1 MIKKIEIL
9 NSRIAILLV
18 VISLSGCGFF
28 SGLSKPGG
36 STDSAPNVTLDNR
49 KIINA
54 TPKVEARSRGG
65 NFTPY
70 TVLGKTY
77 RVMKTAKDY
86 KERGGASWY
95 GTKFHGRLTSNGERY
110 NMYEM
115 TAAHKSLP
123 IPTYVS
129 VKNLDNGREIIVR
142 VNDRGPFH
150 EGRIIDLSYA
160 AASKI
165 GMLKK
170 GTARVEVVA
179 IDPREWKKSKR
190 QRKKD
195 KVAAA
200 NASAAALATPA
211 VVASTL
217 DASAKTTTAIQRQ
230 YLQVA
235 AFKSLTAAQA
245 LQNKLLD
252 SLLALNESTNVV
264 IHPSDQGVYRV
275 RIGPFGS
282 TVESLSIK
290 NAAGLKSFGK
300 MHSVYE

>member
-1 MIKKIEIL
+1 M
-9 NSRIAILLV
+9 LLLFL
-18 VISLSGCGFF
+18 ICLSGCGFF
-28 SGLSKPGG
+28 SGLSQSSGSAGG
-36 STDSAPNVTLDNR
+36 GRDSAPNVTLDNR
-49 KIINA
+49 KISNA
-54 TPKVEARSRGG
+54 VPKVEPRSRGG

-77 RVMKTAKDY
+77 RVMKSSKGY
-86 KERGGASWY
+86 KERGDASWY

-110 NMYEM
+110 DMYKM

-123 IPTYVS
+123 IPTYVT

-170 GTARVEVVA
+170 GTARVEVEA
-179 IDPREWKKSKR
+179 IDPREWNKSKR
-190 QRKKD
+190 ARKK
-195 KVAAA
+195 AAA
-200 NASAAALATPA
+200 KAAKTQATLIPSAAQAT
-211 VVASTL
+211 VST
-217 DASAKTTTAIQRQ
+217 APPKRQ

-235 AFKSLTAAQA
+235 AYKNLTAAQA
-245 LQNKLLD
+245 VQNRLLD
-252 SLLALNESTNVV
+252 ILQEINETANVV
-264 IHPSDQGVYRV
+264 IHPSVQGVYRV
-275 RIGPFGS
+275 RIGPFAS

-290 NAAGLKSFGK
+290 NAASLESFGK
-300 MHSVYE
+300 MHTVYE

>member
-1 MIKKIEIL
+1 MNKKTEIL
-9 NSRIAILLV
+9 ASRLLILLLALL
-18 VISLSGCGFF
+18 LSSCGFF
-28 SGLSKPGG
+28 GGLSKPGG

-77 RVMKTAKDY
+77 RVMKTAKGY

-123 IPTYVS
+123 IPTYVT

-165 GMLKK
+165 GMLKQ
-170 GTARVEVVA
+170 GTARVEVEA

-190 QRKKD
+190 ANKKA
-195 KVAAA
+195 KASATEALSVMPAPTI
-200 NASAAALATPA
+200 NASATADTAAI
-211 VVASTL
+211 
-217 DASAKTTTAIQRQ
+217 KRQ

-235 AFKSLTAAQA
+235 AFKSLAAAQA
-245 LQNKLLD
+245 LQNQLLD
-252 SLLALNESTNVV
+252 SLQTINESANVV

-290 NAAGLKSFGK
+290 NAAALESFGK

>member
-1 MIKKIEIL
+1 
-9 NSRIAILLV
+9 
-18 VISLSGCGFF
+18 
-28 SGLSKPGG
+28 
-36 STDSAPNVTLDNR
+36 
-49 KIINA
+49 
-54 TPKVEARSRGG
+54 
-65 NFTPY
+65 
-70 TVLGKTY
+70 
-77 RVMKTAKDY
+77 
-86 KERGGASWY
+86 
-95 GTKFHGRLTSNGERY
+95 
-110 NMYEM
+110 
-115 TAAHKSLP
+115 
-123 IPTYVS
+123 
-129 VKNLDNGREIIVR
+129 
-142 VNDRGPFH
+142 GPFH

-200 NASAAALATPA
+200 KASAAALAAPKA
-211 VVASTL
+211 VAATL
-217 DASAKTTTAIQRQ
+217 DASADAVITAAIQRQ

-235 AFKSLTAAQA
+235 AFKSLEAAQA

-252 SLLALNESTNVV
+252 SLLALNESANVV

-275 RIGPFGS
+275 RIGPFAS

>member
-9 NSRIAILLV
+9 ISRIAILLF

-200 NASAAALATPA
+200 KASAAALATPA

-252 SLLALNESTNVV
+252 SLLALNESANVV

>member
-1 MIKKIEIL
+1 M
-9 NSRIAILLV
+9 LLLFLV
-18 VISLSGCGFF
+18 CLTGCGFF
-28 SGLSKPGG
+28 SALSQSSG
-36 STDSAPNVTLDNR
+36 SAGRGADSAPNVTLDNR
-49 KIINA
+49 KISNA
-54 TPKVEARSRGG
+54 VPKVEPRSRGG

-77 RVMKTAKDY
+77 RVMKSSKGY
-86 KERGGASWY
+86 KERGDASWY

-110 NMYEM
+110 DMYAM

-123 IPTYVS
+123 IPTYVT

-170 GTARVEVVA
+170 GTARVEVEA

-190 QRKKD
+190 ARNKATQ
-195 KVAAA
+195 
-200 NASAAALATPA
+200 TPA
-211 VVASTL
+211 TLTPPATQATASSQSSSP
-217 DASAKTTTAIQRQ
+217 ASPKRQ

-235 AFKSLTAAQA
+235 AYKNLTAAQTLQNRLLDA
-245 LQNKLLD
+245 LQ
-252 SLLALNESTNVV
+252 AINETAQVV
-264 IHPSDQGVYRV
+264 IHPSAQGVYRV
-275 RIGPFGS
+275 RIGPFAS
-282 TVESLSIK
+282 TVDSLSIK
-290 NAAGLKSFGK
+290 NAASLESFGK
-300 MHSVYE
+300 MHTVYE